1 MPGWGP
7 LLLQVSVAGCLSLG
21 TGPIFPHELAAS
33 AVPGFVSCDYWM
45 RRCFSSCGLLG
56 IPAMPVPVAVTPL
69 QRSAGAL
76 GTRQFLCPEHRVPP
90 AGCRVLGAFLP
101 CGLRALGKDRA
112 NGQVCDTAG
121 LEPKCSGFFRKSLSF
136 LLISVP
142 SPEARTTVHT
152 LGCASTV
159 GTATLRDALGA
170 AGLHIPR
177 PPAEGPAAAA
187 QPAAVLG
194 VQDACPSL
202 LQCRGCRMPA
212 PAPCGRTTHSAAP
225 APRLPCS

>member
-1 MPGWGP
+1 
-7 LLLQVSVAGCLSLG
+7 
-21 TGPIFPHELAAS
+21 
-33 AVPGFVSCDYWM
+33 M

-56 IPAMPVPVAVTPL
+56 IPAMPVSVAVTPV
-69 QRSAGAL
+69 QCSAGAP

-90 AGCRVLGAFLP
+90 AGCGVLGTFLP
-101 CGLRALGKDRA
+101 CGLGALGKDQA

-121 LEPKCSGFFRKSLSF
+121 LEPKCSGFFRKNLSF

-170 AGLHIPR
+170 ASLHIPW
-177 PPAEGPAAAA
+177 PPAKGPAAAA
-187 QPAAVLG
+187 QPAAVPEM
-194 VQDACPSL
+194 QDACPSPL
-202 LQCRGCRMPA
+202 WPHDQLSRTRSSAPLQL
-212 PAPCGRTTHSAAP
+212 RT
-225 APRLPCS
+225 